1 MEPIIELVKNDL
13 FIQKDSDICA
23 NPNLFDPE
31 SFRYFITAFFESFP
45 EYLLKWSEYNSN
57 LEFVFKL
64 LKYFSV
70 SILKA
75 SGE

>member
-1 MEPIIELVKNDL
+1 VEPIIELVKNDL

-45 EYLLKWSEYNSN
+45 EYLLK
-57 LEFVFKL
+57 
-64 LKYFSV
+64 
-70 SILKA
+70 
-75 SGE
+75 